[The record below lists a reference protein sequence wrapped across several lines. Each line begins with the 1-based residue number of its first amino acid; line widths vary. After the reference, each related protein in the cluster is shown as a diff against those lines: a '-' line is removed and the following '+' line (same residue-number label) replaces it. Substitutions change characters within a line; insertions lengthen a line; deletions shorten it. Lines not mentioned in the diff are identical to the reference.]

1 MAKAAKAKTKVVAAT
16 GVAVG
21 RQGGEDLAQ
30 RIEAAMVTAIK
41 DANAKG
47 ISDPDKI
54 RALMLKAR
62 DKILAT

>member
-1 MAKAAKAKTKVVAAT
+1 MAKEPVKSKVVAAT

-21 RQGGEDLAQ
+21 LKGGAERAKK
-30 RIEAAMVTAIK
+30 IEVAMTKAIE

-47 ISDPDKI
+47 ITDPDKV

-62 DKILAT
+62 DEAVSG